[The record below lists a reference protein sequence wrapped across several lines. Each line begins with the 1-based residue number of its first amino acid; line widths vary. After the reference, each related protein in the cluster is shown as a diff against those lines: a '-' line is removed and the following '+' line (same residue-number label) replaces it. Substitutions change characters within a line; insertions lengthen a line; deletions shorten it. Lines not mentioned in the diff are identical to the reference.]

1 VANPK
6 QMPLTPDK
14 MIVHYGDIRVQVN
27 QDGWRHAEGVSF
39 LMANAPGRTING
51 VPESIAA
58 TLADFEDEQG
68 RTLIEQQRD
77 RLADAKDRA
86 EGR

>member
-1 VANPK
+1 MLVE
-6 QMPLTPDK
+6 
-14 MIVHYGDIRVQVN
+14 YGDIRVQIN

-68 RTLIEQQRD
+68 RTLIEQQRA
-77 RLADAKDRA
+77 RLADAKGSPP
-86 EGR
+86 GR